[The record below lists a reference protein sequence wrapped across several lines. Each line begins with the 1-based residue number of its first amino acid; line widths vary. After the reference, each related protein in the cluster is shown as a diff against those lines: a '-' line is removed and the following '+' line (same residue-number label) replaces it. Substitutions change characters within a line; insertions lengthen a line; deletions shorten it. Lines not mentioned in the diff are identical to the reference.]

1 MQEPFSLLHR
11 SDQLFD
17 DKVDLEQPESD
28 RVDVVAA
35 ALEGGAIERYLDQM
49 EAGNTQVSCYDKS

>member
-1 MQEPFSLLHR
+1 MGTFIFKMLITCCFILMQETFSLLHR

-28 RVDVVAA
+28 FSVD
-35 ALEGGAIERYLDQM
+35 LDFD
-49 EAGNTQVSCYDKS
+49 E